1 MMTLPMS
8 RGQNDTHIH
17 SVEDNHGHGK
27 DRADY
32 PNDHN
37 HLVINFLNMILLI
50 LRSFPLTPFVRDLL
64 AWLFKGYMIA

>member
-1 MMTLPMS
+1 MS
-8 RGQNDTHIH
+8 KGQNDTHIH

-27 DRADY
+27 DRADN

-50 LRSFPLTPFVRDLL
+50 EFCEERSRFYTDPFCS
-64 AWLFKGYMIA
+64 

>member
-27 DRADY
+27 DRADN

-37 HLVINFLNMILLI
+37 HLEIDLLNMILLI
-50 LRSFPLTPFVRDLL
+50 ERF
-64 AWLFKGYMIA
+64 